1 MEIKKGG
8 RRQGGVWVQMKATG
22 KRFQTSR
29 VKGLA
34 AIISGV
40 LEKGMLKDG
49 DCVRTGKESEAPGKT
64 LCVLEPGKPA
74 SDAVC
79 HACSQVLI
87 PGDPFLYILPPF
99 LASSFPKTLVS
110 TIYPSS

>member
-49 DCVRTGKESEAPGKT
+49 DCVRTGKESGSREDFVCPRTRKASKRCSLPRVLPGSYSWGP
-64 LCVLEPGKPA
+64 L
-74 SDAVC
+74 S
-79 HACSQVLI
+79 
-87 PGDPFLYILPPF
+87 LY
-99 LASSFPKTLVS
+99 T
-110 TIYPSS
+110 PSLYS